1 MKKKLSALML
11 PLALAGAVAGW
22 MSLKPSTRAYIIHLG
37 KQVPS
42 LPYRYFI

>member
-1 MKKKLSALML
+1 MKKAFSALAL
-11 PLALAGAVAGW
+11 SLALAGAAAGW
-22 MSLKPSTRAYIIHLG
+22 ASLKPSTRAYLVHLG